1 MKQQQ
6 PLYKQ
11 YRDWD
16 AGIPE
21 DRTSQEEAAVK
32 KKLGGGGGEGKDP
45 ILDEHLENAV
55 LFLLFVYKFTAP
67 ALDFSPPDP
76 NKHTPV
82 EMRDK
87 RLLQKAKAS
96 FEVLGP
102 HMDKAK
108 APVMSRVRQELKGCD
123 ERILSLHEEVEKE
136 KKWRGTFI
144 HQYVPQDP
152 PLTDAITGKQL
163 AADSS
168 YVLLEPSGRAVRR
181 EDHVYLNALHVLY
194 HFWDYVMW
202 AFQEADND
210 GSPQEKSIY
219 SLWNR
224 LWGTGAAAGSGDTW
238 KYMGA
243 TPFRQRIIQLR
254 AMFLAAIKQ

>member
-1 MKQQQ
+1 MKQQ

-32 KKLGGGGGEGKDP
+32 KKLGGGAKGDP
-45 ILDEHLENAV
+45 ILDENLENAV

-87 RLLQKAKAS
+87 RLLQKAKAA

-108 APVMSRVRQELKGCD
+108 APLMSKVRKELRGCD

-136 KKWRGTFI
+136 KNWRGTFI
-144 HQYVPQDP
+144 QQYVPQDP
-152 PLTDAITGKQL
+152 PLIDAITGKQL
-163 AADSS
+163 AADSG
-168 YVLLEPSGRAVRR
+168 YVLLEPSGRAVTR
-181 EDHVYLNALHVLY
+181 EDHVYLNALHVVY

-210 GSPQEKSIY
+210 SNAQEKSIY

-224 LWGTGAAAGSGDTW
+224 LWGASAGGDTW

-254 AMFLAAIKQ
+254 AMFLAAVVKQ

>member
-1 MKQQQ
+1 MKQQ

-32 KKLGGGGGEGKDP
+32 KKLGSSSSSSKGDP

-108 APVMSRVRQELKGCD
+108 APVMNRVRQELKGCD

-136 KKWRGTFI
+136 KNWRGTFI
-144 HQYVPQDP
+144 QQYVPQDP
-152 PLTDAITGKQL
+152 PLMDAITGKQL

-168 YVLLEPSGRAVRR
+168 YVFLEPSGRAVRR
-181 EDHVYLNALHVLY
+181 EDHVYLNALHVTY

-202 AFQEADND
+202 AFQEADDN
-210 GSPQEKSIY
+210 GGGAQEKSIY

-224 LWGTGAAAGSGDTW
+224 LWGTSASGSDTW

-254 AMFLAAIKQ
+254 AMFLAAVKQ